1 MSRSSIS
8 AGRLRALVVV
18 CLATGLLAAAPSA
31 LLAQAGA
38 AAYGT
43 PIHYESENQA
53 AYQAQLKDGEIQSA
67 AFNYVAHHLHLT
79 LKDGRH
85 VYYSY
90 YPAYEPAQVEAQ
102 LKAHAIPIA
111 AQHHAAPKPVHH
123 TLRYVL
129 AAVVVVLVLVVL
141 AVLLLGRR
149 RANAAEVSPPPVEG
163 GRPGAAPPPSAE

>member
-1 MSRSSIS
+1 MSPTPTW
-8 AGRLRALVVV
+8 AGRLRALAVV

-43 PIHYESENQA
+43 AIHYESEDQA
-53 AYQAQLKDGEIQSA
+53 AYESQLKNGEIQGA

-102 LKAHAIPIA
+102 LKAHGIPIA
-111 AQHHAAPKPVHH
+111 AQHHATPKAVHH

-129 AAVVVVLVLVVL
+129 AGVVIVLVLVVL

-149 RANAAEVSPPPVEG
+149 RANAAEASPPVEG